1 MIVQKWGN
9 NLGIRIPSSYV
20 KEFKLK
26 NGNPVDIV
34 VEEGKIVIVPKRI
47 SLNELLA

>member
-1 MIVQKWGN
+1 
-9 NLGIRIPSSYV
+9 V
-20 KEFKLK
+20 KEFKIK
-26 NGNPVDIV
+26 NRSPADIV